1 MRIASILLL
10 AAGAGAVVWYFTP
23 PASGTPAQL
32 KVERTE
38 ARVARGHYLF
48 SLAACNSCHLARDF
62 SHFAGPPL
70 DPAQHPEAPH
80 APNLTAD
87 PQTGL
92 GRWTDAEIV
101 RAIREGIGRD
111 GKPLDPAMPY
121 QLYRQL
127 SDEDVFA
134 LTAYI
139 RTLSPVACPLAR
151 AAAGLTSLLQRRAGV
166 QAVPH
171 VEKVDP
177 NDRVRYGEYLA
188 TAARC
193 IDCHTRPDGGNM
205 GAGGRIFHI
214 PGAVVAS
221 ANLTP
226 SASAGIGRWSEQDFL
241 DRFLQYRSYAE
252 KGAPAV
258 GPEGFTV
265 MPWLE
270 LSQLA
275 PDDLRAIFAYLRTLP
290 PSSAEVTTH
299 PVNDKAT
306 LMRLRKNF

>member
-1 MRIASILLL
+1 
-10 AAGAGAVVWYFTP
+10 
-23 PASGTPAQL
+23 
-32 KVERTE
+32 
-38 ARVARGHYLF
+38 
-48 SLAACNSCHLARDF
+48 LAACDSCHLARDF
-62 SHFAGPPL
+62 SRFAGPPI
-70 DPAQHPEAPH
+70 DPVQHPDAPH

-87 PQTGL
+87 PNTGL
-92 GRWTDAEIV
+92 GLWTDAEIV
-101 RAIREGIGRD
+101 RAIREGIGRN
-111 GKPLDPAMPY
+111 GNPLDPAMPY
-121 QLYRQL
+121 RLYRQL

-151 AAAGLTSLLQRRAGV
+151 AAAGLTSLLQRRARV

-171 VEKVDP
+171 VAKVDP
-177 NDRVRYGEYLA
+177 NDRVHYGEYLA
-188 TAARC
+188 TVARC
-193 IDCHTRPDGGNM
+193 IDCHTRPDGSKT
-205 GAGGRIFHI
+205 GAGGRIFRI

-226 SASAGIGRWSEQDFL
+226 SAGAGIGSWSEQDFL

-265 MPWLE
+265 MPWLA

-275 PDDLRAIFAYLRTLP
+275 PDDLRAIFTYLRTLSP
-290 PSSAEVTTH
+290 ASEEVISH
-299 PVNDKAT
+299 PMNDKAT